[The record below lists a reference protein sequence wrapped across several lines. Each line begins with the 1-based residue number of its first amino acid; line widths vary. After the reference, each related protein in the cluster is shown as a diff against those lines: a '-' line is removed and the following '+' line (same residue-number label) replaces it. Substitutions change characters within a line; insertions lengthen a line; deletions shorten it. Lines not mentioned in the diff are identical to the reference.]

1 MAKRGPKPKQ
11 VDPAEVERLARK
23 GHLQQEIAQQLSV
36 SHETYHQR
44 INENPEI
51 AEAYKKGRE
60 AFLEFVRKTRSERV
74 LEALDDLIMQRNP
87 AAVIFASKTILGLQ
101 ENVQITH
108 TAARD
113 VLTNQDRLKELEAK
127 RKALLDASV
136 DVAFEKELDSL

>member
-23 GHLQQEIAQQLSV
+23 GHLQQDIAQQLSV

-60 AFLEFVRKTRSERV
+60 AFLEYVRKTRSERV

-101 ENVQITH
+101 ETVQHNH
-108 TAARD
+108 TANGNPIA
-113 VLTNQDRLKELEAK
+113 NEERLKELEAK
-127 RKALLDASV
+127 RRLLMRTTEVVIDA
-136 DVAFEKELDSL
+136 EKEDE

>member
-23 GHLQQEIAQQLSV
+23 GHLQQDIAQQLSV
-36 SHETYHQR
+36 SHETYYQR
-44 INENPEI
+44 LNENPEI

-60 AFLEFVRKTRSERV
+60 TFLEYIRKTRAERV
-74 LEALDDLIMQRNP
+74 LEALDQLIMERHP

-108 TAARD
+108 TAGRD
-113 VLTNQDRLKELEAK
+113 VVGNQDRLKELEEK
-127 RKALLDASV
+127 RKALMDASV
-136 DVAFEKELDSL
+136 DVAFEKEPDSL

>member
-23 GHLQQEIAQQLSV
+23 GHLQQEIAKQLSV

-60 AFLEFVRKTRSERV
+60 AFLEFVHPDDREYVDKKWKA
-74 LEALDDLIMQRNP
+74 AL
-87 AAVIFASKTILGLQ
+87 
-101 ENVQITH
+101 
-108 TAARD
+108 
-113 VLTNQDRLKELEAK
+113 
-127 RKALLDASV
+127 KA
-136 DVAFEKELDSL
+136 

>member
-11 VDPAEVERLARK
+11 VDPAEVERLARI
-23 GHLQQEIAQQLSV
+23 GHTQQDIAPKIGV
-36 SHETYHQR
+36 SHETYYQR
-44 INENPEI
+44 LNENPEI

-60 AFLEFVRKTRSERV
+60 TFLEYIRKTRAERV
-74 LEALDDLIMQRNP
+74 LEALDQLIMERHP

-113 VLTNQDRLKELEAK
+113 VLTNQDRLKELEEK
-127 RKALLDASV
+127 RKALIEASV
-136 DVAFEKELDSL
+136 DVAFEKEPDSL

>member
-1 MAKRGPKPKQ
+1 VAKRGPKPKQ
-11 VDPAEVERLARK
+11 VDPAEVERLARI
-23 GHLQQEIAQQLSV
+23 GHTQQDIAPKIGV
-36 SHETYHQR
+36 SHETYYQR
-44 INENPEI
+44 LNENPEI

-60 AFLEFVRKTRSERV
+60 TFLEYIRKTRAERV
-74 LEALDDLIMQRNP
+74 LEALDQLIMERHP

-127 RKALLDASV
+127 RKALIEASV
-136 DVAFEKELDSL
+136 DVAFEKEPDSL